1 MSNQYNQIKDI
12 LIKKGYNLG
21 YNDDSDDTLTLFS
34 NPHDNAFDIE
44 IPNDYSPL
52 HDELYRGLN
61 GKELHDLLYDRLPI
75 GRCSFTK
82 NKDVTILET
91 NENDYVITFDTDILF
106 QNFSMIEIIYNEEFF
121 RNNPEISCRI
131 YSAKESYKLETI
143 DYPTDLAKN
152 NRFKYKGYDL
162 FKIYLYSDE
171 PLNYIYD
178 DNYNKI
184 GTERLVDELIN
195 YAWENEVLALDGY
208 EYRKGLIKDIQC
220 FSGWKSEELYD
231 ILKEIVNKWK

>member
-1 MSNQYNQIKDI
+1 MKNQYNQIKNI
-12 LIKKGYNLG
+12 LSKNKLNY
-21 YNDDSDDTLTLFS
+21 DESSLFT
-34 NPHDNAFDIE
+34 NAHDNIYDLE
-44 IPNDYSPL
+44 IPNDYIPL
-52 HDELYRGLN
+52 SNELYRGIKE
-61 GKELHDLLYDRLPI
+61 KELLDLLYERLPI

-82 NKDVTILET
+82 NKTVTIRET
-91 NENDYVITFDTDILF
+91 NEEDYVITFDTNILF
-106 QNFSMIEIIYNEEFF
+106 QNFSMLEIVYNEKFF
-121 RNNPEISCRI
+121 RNNPEIAWRI
-131 YSAKESYKLETI
+131 FTAKEGYKLEKI

-152 NRFKYKGYDL
+152 NRFKYNGYDL

-171 PLNYIYD
+171 PLDYVYD

-184 GTERLVDELIN
+184 GIERLVDQLIN

-231 ILKEIVNKWK
+231 ILVTIINKWK